1 VHDVIYT
8 IDIFDVVVYKNRV
21 IKKRGKNM
29 CTKFKSYKEYCA
41 DRSKN
46 GFQVIPETLW
56 VALNGEM

>member
-1 VHDVIYT
+1 
-8 IDIFDVVVYKNRV
+8 
-21 IKKRGKNM
+21 M